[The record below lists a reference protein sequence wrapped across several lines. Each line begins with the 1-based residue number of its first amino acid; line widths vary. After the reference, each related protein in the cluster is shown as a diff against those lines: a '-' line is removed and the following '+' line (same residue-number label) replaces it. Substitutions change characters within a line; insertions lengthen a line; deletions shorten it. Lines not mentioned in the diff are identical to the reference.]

1 MSPML
6 DMPTLGSTIATER
19 RRSALTQSELARR
32 AGVSRATIAALE
44 GGTTAELGFVKVTRI
59 LAVLGLALRLS
70 TPNAGRPT
78 LEDLQAESEAEAET
92 EAGRRR

>member
-19 RRSALTQSELARR
+19 RRLGLTQAGLARR

-44 GGTTAELGFVKVTRI
+44 GGTAAELGFVKVTRI
-59 LAVLGLALRLS
+59 LAVLGLALRLG
-70 TPNAGRPT
+70 TANAGRPT
-78 LEDLQAESEAEAET
+78 LEDLLAEAGAEPG
-92 EAGRRR
+92 EKE